1 VLETADVLTRMGAA
15 VTTRLYP
22 NAPHTILEDEI
33 EAVRKGIN

>member
-1 VLETADVLTRMGAA
+1 MGAA

-33 EAVRKGIN
+33 QTVQKMLA